1 MCCNYIGIFV
11 TYGIV
16 ATLSRMELL
25 PLCHVWNCHFDP
37 TLVVLCTGQ
46 SLSILLNPQWALMYM
61 WSGLLVDPSLLLP
74 PGGGGGGADN
84 DGDESDM
91 GRLQGL
97 DFVAS

>member
-1 MCCNYIGIFV
+1 MLG
-11 TYGIV
+11 
-16 ATLSRMELL
+16 
-25 PLCHVWNCHFDP
+25 
-37 TLVVLCTGQ
+37 VLCAGQ
-46 SLSILLNPQWALMYM
+46 SLSILLDPQWALTYM